1 MKKNERFKFVESHI
15 LANKEAYYRTAYS
28 YVKNKEDALDIVHDS
43 IYKALKSV
51 DTLQNKEYI
60 KTWFYRILVNTAIDF
75 LRKNKKLTVMEDEIL
90 EVHAEAVEDHY
101 TDLDLEK
108 ALDLLPP
115 PYKTIIILKYFE
127 DLKLTDI
134 ATILD
139 ENLSTIK
146 TRLYSGLK
154 KLRVEMEMKEEHDE

>member
-1 MKKNERFKFVESHI
+1 MEKNERFKFVEGHI
-15 LANKEAYYRTAYS
+15 LANKEAFYKTAYS
-28 YVKNKEDALDIVHDS
+28 YVKNKENALDILHDS

-51 DTLQNKEYI
+51 DTLQNKEYV

-90 EVHAEAVEDHY
+90 EFHAEAVEDHY

-115 PYKTIIILKYFE
+115 PYRTIIVLKYFE
-127 DLKLTDI
+127 DLTLTEI
-134 ATILD
+134 AHTLD

-146 TRLYSGLK
+146 TRLYSALK
-154 KLRVEMEMKEEHDE
+154 KLRVEMEMKEEHYE